1 MKTYDYAFR
10 FTKEDD
16 GWVITCRDLPEAISQ
31 AEAKE
36 DRIEVAEGCLQAAI
50 ESRIRDNEPLPVAS
64 KPRRGEAMISPP
76 AATAAK
82 AALYDAIRE
91 AGISKIELARKLGI
105 DEKEVR
111 RMLDAGHGTKL
122 PRIAE
127 AVEALGRH
135 LHIPLSL
142 SFPKTKPHL

>member
-10 FTKEDD
+10 FTKEGD

-31 AEAKE
+31 AEAND
-36 DRIEVAEGCLQAAI
+36 DRIEVAAGCLQAAL

-64 KPRRGEAMISPP
+64 KPRRSEAMVSPP
-76 AATAAK
+76 VATAAK
-82 AALYDAIRE
+82 SALYDAMRE

-111 RMLDAGHGTKL
+111 RMLDTGHGTKL

-135 LHIPLSL
+135 LHIALV
-142 SFPKTKPHL
+142 

>member
-1 MKTYDYAFR
+1 MKNYDYAFR
-10 FTKEDD
+10 FIKEED

-31 AEAKE
+31 AEASE
-36 DRIEVAEGCLQAAI
+36 NRIDIAEGCLQAAL
-50 ESRIRDNEPLPVAS
+50 ESRIRDNEPLPIAS
-64 KPRRGEAMISPP
+64 KPRRGEVIISPP

-82 AALYDAIRE
+82 AALYDAMRD
-91 AGISKIELARKLGI
+91 AGISKIELARKLGV

-111 RMLDAGHGTKL
+111 RMLDAGHATKL

-135 LHIPLSL
+135 LHIALA
-142 SFPKTKPHL
+142 

>member
-1 MKTYDYAFR
+1 MKTYDYALR
-10 FTKEDD
+10 FTKEGD

-31 AEAKE
+31 AESNE
-36 DRIEVAEGCLQAAI
+36 DRVEVAEGCLQAAL

-64 KPRRGEAMISPP
+64 RPRRSEVMVSSP

-82 AALYDAIRE
+82 AALYDAMRE

-135 LHIPLSL
+135 LHIALV
-142 SFPKTKPHL
+142 

>member
-1 MKTYDYAFR
+1 MKSYDYAFR
-10 FTKEDD
+10 FTRED
-16 GWVITCRDLPEAISQ
+16 GAWVITCRDIPEAITQ
-31 AEAKE
+31 ADAGE
-36 DRIEVAEGCLQAAI
+36 DRIEIAEGCLQAAL
-50 ESRIRDNEPLPVAS
+50 ESRIRDNEVLPVAS
-64 KPRRGEAMISPP
+64 KSRRGEVLISPP

-82 AALYDAIRE
+82 CALYDAMRE
-91 AGISKIELARKLGI
+91 AGISKVELARKLGI

-135 LHIPLSL
+135 LHIALA
-142 SFPKTKPHL
+142 

>member
-31 AEAKE
+31 AESNE
-36 DRIEVAEGCLQAAI
+36 NRIEVAEGCLQAAL

-64 KPRRGEAMISPP
+64 KSRRGEAMINSP

-82 AALYDAIRE
+82 AALYDAMRE

-111 RMLDAGHGTKL
+111 RMLDTGHGTKL

-127 AVEALGRH
+127 ALEVLGRH
-135 LHIPLSL
+135 LHIALA
-142 SFPKTKPHL
+142 

>member
-1 MKTYDYAFR
+1 MKSYDYAFKLS
-10 FTKEDD
+10 KEDD

-31 AEAKE
+31 AEANE
-36 DRIEVAEGCLQAAI
+36 DRIDVAEGCLQAAL

-64 KPRRGEAMISPP
+64 KARRGEVVVSPP

-82 AALYDAIRE
+82 AALYDAMRE
-91 AGISKIELARKLGI
+91 AGISKSELALRLGV

-127 AVEALGRH
+127 AIEALGRH
-135 LHIPLSL
+135 LHIALA
-142 SFPKTKPHL
+142 

>member
-16 GWVITCRDLPEAISQ
+16 GWVITCRDLSEAISQ
-31 AEAKE
+31 AEANE
-36 DRIEVAEGCLQAAI
+36 DRVEVAQGCLQAAL
-50 ESRIRDNEPLPVAS
+50 ESRIRDNEPLPIAS
-64 KPRRGEAMISPP
+64 KSRRSEVMVSPP

-82 AALYDAIRE
+82 AALYDAMRE
-91 AGISKIELARKLGI
+91 AGISKIELAHKLGI

-135 LHIPLSL
+135 LHIALV
-142 SFPKTKPHL
+142 

>member
-1 MKTYDYAFR
+1 MKSYDYAFK
-10 FTKEDD
+10 FTQEGD

-31 AEAKE
+31 AGTKE
-36 DRIEVAEGCLQAAI
+36 DRIEIAEGCLQAAL
-50 ESRIRDNEPLPVAS
+50 ESRIRDNESLPVAA
-64 KPRRGEAMISPP
+64 KPRRGEIVISTP

-82 AALYDAIRE
+82 AVLYDAMRE
-91 AGISKIELARKLGI
+91 AGISKSELAHRLGV

-122 PRIAE
+122 PRIAK

-135 LHIPLSL
+135 LHIALA
-142 SFPKTKPHL
+142 

>member
-10 FTKEDD
+10 FVKEDD

-31 AEAKE
+31 ADAKE
-36 DRIEVAEGCLQAAI
+36 DRVDVAQGCLQAAL
-50 ESRIRDNEPLPVAS
+50 ESRIHDNEPLPVAS
-64 KPRRGEAMISPP
+64 KSRRGEVMITPP

-82 AALYDAIRE
+82 AALYDAMRE
-91 AGISKIELARKLGI
+91 AGISKLELARKLGI

-111 RMLDAGHGTKL
+111 RMLDTGHGAKL

-127 AVEALGRH
+127 AIEALGCH
-135 LHIPLSL
+135 LHIALV
-142 SFPKTKPHL
+142 

>member
-1 MKTYDYAFR
+1 MKNYDYAFR
-10 FTKEDD
+10 FINEED

-31 AEAKE
+31 AEASE
-36 DRIEVAEGCLQAAI
+36 NRIDIAEGCLQAAL
-50 ESRIRDNEPLPVAS
+50 ESRIRDNEPLPIAS
-64 KPRRGEAMISPP
+64 KPRRGEVIVSPP

-82 AALYDAIRE
+82 AALYDAMRD
-91 AGISKIELARKLGI
+91 AGISKSELARKLGV

-111 RMLDAGHGTKL
+111 RMLDAGHATKL

-135 LHIPLSL
+135 LHIALA
-142 SFPKTKPHL
+142 

>member
-10 FTKEDD
+10 FTKEDG

-31 AEAKE
+31 ADVNEE
-36 DRIEVAEGCLQAAI
+36 RVEVAEGCLQAAI
-50 ESRIRDNEPLPVAS
+50 ESRISDNEPLPIAS
-64 KPRRGEAMISPP
+64 VPRRGEVKITPP

-82 AALYDAIRE
+82 AALYDAMRE
-91 AGISKIELARKLGI
+91 AGISKSELAHRLGV

-111 RMLDAGHGTKL
+111 RMLNARHGTKL

-127 AVEALGRH
+127 AIEALGRH
-135 LHIPLSL
+135 LHIALA
-142 SFPKTKPHL
+142 

>member
-1 MKTYDYAFR
+1 MKTYDYAFK

-31 AEAKE
+31 ADANEE
-36 DRIEVAEGCLQAAI
+36 RIEVAGGCLQAAL
-50 ESRIRDNEPLPVAS
+50 ESRIRDNDPLPVAS
-64 KPRRGEAMISPP
+64 KPRRGEVVVFPP
-76 AATAAK
+76 AATTAK
-82 AALYDAIRE
+82 AVLYDAMRE
-91 AGISKIELARKLGI
+91 AGISKSELAHRLGV

-127 AVEALGRH
+127 AVKALGRH
-135 LHIPLSL
+135 LHIALA
-142 SFPKTKPHL
+142 

>member
-10 FTKEDD
+10 FAKEED

-31 AEAKE
+31 AGENE
-36 DRIEVAEGCLQAAI
+36 NRIDIAEGCLQAAL
-50 ESRIRDNEPLPVAS
+50 ESRICDNEPLPVAS
-64 KPRRGEAMISPP
+64 RPRRGEVVVSPP

-82 AALYDAIRE
+82 AALYDAMRD
-91 AGISKIELARKLGI
+91 AGISKIELARKLGV

-111 RMLDAGHGTKL
+111 RMLDAGHATKL

-135 LHIPLSL
+135 LHIALA
-142 SFPKTKPHL
+142 